1 MKVTDAVW
9 STGID
14 DGEFSAQVIQD
25 GDHTGVFTVVVNDT
39 DEELINEKVTL
50 SYGAIFGP
58 DVDDVEEWKARA
70 LDAIDEY
77 KEAEGK

>member
-9 STGID
+9 SSDID

-25 GDHTGVFTVVVNDT
+25 GEHTGLFTVIVNDT
-39 DEELINEKVTL
+39 DEELISERVTL

-58 DVDDVEEWKARA
+58 DADDVEEWKRRA
-70 LDAIDEY
+70 IEAIDEY
-77 KEAEGK
+77 QAAGG